1 MSHTTI
7 ILVVT
12 GFIQAAAF
20 AIPLGQ
26 VNKLFGVSKEVRR
39 EGFVGLI
46 IDIFE
51 ELIAGNANWYDFGV
65 GMGSIVLL
73 VILGK
78 VKAYR
83 IGYFSVN
90 ITNISCDVFLKPWKV
105 KVLAARI

>member
-1 MSHTTI
+1 MSHQII

-26 VNKLFGVSKEVRR
+26 VNKLFGVSKENRR

-51 ELIAGNANWYDFGV
+51 ELIAGNANWYDFGI

-83 IGYFSVN
+83 IGIFNNMGLYR
-90 ITNISCDVFLKPWKV
+90 CW
-105 KVLAARI
+105 

>member
-1 MSHTTI
+1 MSHEI
-7 ILVVT
+7 IISVVT

-20 AIPLGQ
+20 SIPLGQ
-26 VNKLFGVSKEVRR
+26 VNKLFGVSKENSR

-51 ELIAGNANWYDFGV
+51 ELIAGNANWYDFGI

-105 KVLAARI
+105 KVPAARI

>member
-1 MSHTTI
+1 M

-90 ITNISCDVFLKPWKV
+90 ITNIYCDVFLKPWKV

>member
-1 MSHTTI
+1 MSHDII

-26 VNKLFGVSKEVRR
+26 VNKLFGVSKEIRR

-51 ELIAGNANWYDFGV
+51 ELIAGNANWYDFGI

-83 IGYFSVN
+83 IGIVN
-90 ITNISCDVFLKPWKV
+90 ITGWHQCW
-105 KVLAARI
+105 